1 MELIPRK
8 RMTGTFSPSWRYLTV
23 HTRGHR
29 SFLCP
34 YSLLTARQ
42 GNGRVLLF
50 YTPAK
55 GYRHL
60 ASDITIRNIIHE
72 ADICREAEEQV
83 SRCDKIYGAKSS
95 DRYNSTTTTSRPIE
109 GKAVSGDRGVVC
121 TRVGYLLVFVTA

>member
-1 MELIPRK
+1 
-8 RMTGTFSPSWRYLTV
+8 MTGAFSHSWRYLTA

-29 SFLCP
+29 SFLCL
-34 YSLLTARQ
+34 YSSLTARQ

-72 ADICREAEEQV
+72 ADICKQTEEQV

-95 DRYNSTTTTSRPIE
+95 DSNNSTTTPSWPIA
-109 GKAVSGDRGVVC
+109 GKAVSGDCGVVY
-121 TRVGYLLVFVTA
+121 TRVGYFLVFVTA